1 MFIDKLVVKGLKC
14 LKHVRFRFDKFSIII
29 GKNDIGKSTSL
40 RALDIFLN
48 DAKPEFDEFTKG
60 QKQME
65 IAVTFLLTNE
75 ELEDQEII
83 AKLGSYLDNKKLTV
97 RKIFVSEEDKVKTP
111 DIYVEPGEKL
121 IKPKEWKDLKEFLP
135 QFIYIRS
142 IRDIDKAS
150 RVNSQSILGKLM
162 LPLIEN
168 EKTISDKKEKLEASI
183 SSQIEDVFQDVQ
195 NILREQSPDVRKL
208 EAELEIRIER
218 GINLNIS
225 VDDGYT
231 TTHIEKKGSGIQSS
245 LIVSLFRVYARR
257 HFQKNI
263 VFGIEEPDAFLHVGA
278 QRKIVHSL
286 QLITQDHGQVILTT
300 HSTVF
305 IDRGNLKG
313 ITLLKRDEN
322 REVVAKRIKKDRDT
336 SAIQEELEIRNSD
349 WLLWDA
355 VLMVEGDTERKV
367 IDIWARTWGENLD
380 SIGIKI
386 LKMGGKDKALYY
398 ANASILDDLGIPY
411 AVILDSDNKNPEEY
425 CQYLVKNT
433 KIQEDACYILK
444 KREIENY
451 YPKEAIQKAFPEA
464 DLCSITFGD
473 HEDVK
478 TQLKE
483 ILGNNISQATI
494 GKKVAEE
501 MKAEEIPSEIRNAIQ
516 YLKSRVVAAG
526 EEFL

>member
-14 LKHVRFRFDKFSIII
+14 LKDVRLRYDKFSIII

-48 DAKPEFDEFTKG
+48 DAKPEIDEFTDG

-65 IAVTFLLTNE
+65 IAVTFLLSSE
-75 ELEDQEII
+75 ELEDQEIVEQV
-83 AKLGSYLDNKKLTV
+83 GSCLNYNKLTV
-97 RKIFVSEEDKVKTP
+97 RKLFVSDNDKVKTP
-111 DIYVEPGEKL
+111 EIYLEPGEKL

-135 QFIYIRS
+135 QFIYIQS

-162 LPLIEN
+162 LPLIEK
-168 EKTISDKKEKLEASI
+168 EKTISDEKEKLKASI
-183 SSQIEDVFQDVQ
+183 SSQIKDVFQDIE
-195 NILREQSPDVRKL
+195 NILKGQSPDVRRL
-208 EAELEIRIER
+208 EAEPEIRLER
-218 GINLNIS
+218 AINFSIS

-231 TTHIEKKGSGIQSS
+231 TTQIERKGSGIQSS
-245 LIVSLFRVYARR
+245 LIVSLFRAYAKR
-257 HFQKNI
+257 HLQKNI
-263 VFGIEEPDAFLHVGA
+263 VFGIEEPDAYLHVGA

-286 QLITQDHGQVILTT
+286 QLITQNYGQVILTT
-300 HSTVF
+300 HSMVF

-313 ITLLKRDEN
+313 ITLLKRNRN

-336 SAIQEELEIRNSD
+336 SAIQEELEFRNSD

-367 IDIWARTWGENLD
+367 IDIWARKLGYNLD

-386 LKMGGKDKALYY
+386 LVMNGKYKTRHY
-398 ANASILDDLGIPY
+398 ANAKVLDDFGIPY
-411 AVILDSDNKNPEEY
+411 AVILDSDGDNPEEL
-425 CQYLVKNT
+425 CNYLVKNT

-451 YPKEAIQKAFPEA
+451 YPKEALQKAFPAA
-464 DLCSITFGD
+464 DFRSVVFDD

-478 TQLKE
+478 NQLIK
-483 ILGNNISQATI
+483 ILDETAPTI
-494 GKKVAEE
+494 GKKVAEQME
-501 MKAEEIPSEIRNAIQ
+501 ADQIPSEIRNAIQ
-516 YLKSRVVAAG
+516 YLKSKIVAEG
-526 EEFL
+526 EELL